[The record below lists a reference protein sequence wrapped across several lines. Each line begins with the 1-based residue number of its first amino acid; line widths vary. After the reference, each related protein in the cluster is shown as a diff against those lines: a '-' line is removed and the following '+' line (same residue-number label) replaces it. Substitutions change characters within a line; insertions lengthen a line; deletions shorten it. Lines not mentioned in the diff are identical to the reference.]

1 MEDLGRYAS
10 SVGWEPKDP
19 WKKLREKAREQYAK
33 DLAISVS
40 YNESMLEVRPASRW
54 ITRPSQQRPRRELFG
69 PLWREGEV
77 AILFGPK
84 SSGKSLLAVQLAED
98 IARGRNAL
106 VDSGKLKIESGRS
119 NYQLSTANSQLAPAL
134 PVLLIDFELSE
145 QQFTERYTL
154 PPALPGKLPRRPR
167 FKFKRAALQWDG
179 RVPEAFRGNVNKF
192 LQHSI
197 QTAIEQSEAKIIII
211 DSLNHLPR
219 NMGSSAGATSMIKNL
234 KHQAARQGLSILVLA
249 NSRPERGRPR
259 PLLSP
264 TGYRLPPTAY
274 AAPRPLSLHDLS
286 APKAITEI
294 ADSVFALGTS
304 SFGPEFRYI
313 KHLASRTADIHV
325 RPDEVLTYSVRG
337 IDNGQMTMD
346 NSSENCQLS
355 TVNYPFVYLGPSTE
369 SDHLRD
375 YAAEAYEQDRAH
387 HREIKKL
394 ARLSAKEAIVE
405 GFIDGSYGRY
415 LNS

>member
-33 DLAISVS
+33 DLAISLS

-54 ITRPSQQRPRRELFG
+54 ITPPSQQRPRRELFG

-98 IARGRNAL
+98 LARGTRTLLSASSL
-106 VDSGKLKIESGRS
+106 LDDPDSSLTTHHSS
-119 NYQLSTANSQLAPAL
+119 LAPS
-134 PVLLIDFELSE
+134 VLLIDFELSE
-145 QQFTERYTL
+145 QQFTERYTQ
-154 PPALPGKLPRRPR
+154 PPALPGKLPRRTR

-197 QTAIEQSEAKIIII
+197 QTAIEQSEAKIVII

-219 NMGSSAGATSMIKNL
+219 NMANAAGATSMLKNL

-249 NSRPERGRPR
+249 NSKERGRPR
-259 PLLSP
+259 PPLPNSP
-264 TGYRLPPTAY
+264 LRTHHS
-274 AAPRPLSLHDLS
+274 PLSLRDLS
-286 APKAITEI
+286 AHRSITEI
-294 ADSVFALGTS
+294 ADTVFALGTS
-304 SFGPEFRYI
+304 TFGPEFRYI
-313 KHLASRTADIHV
+313 KHLASRSTPIAPDAD
-325 RPDEVLTYSVRG
+325 VLTYSVRG
-337 IDNGQMTMD
+337 MENGKLRMENDPDSPYSQFSTL
-346 NSSENCQLS
+346 NSQ
-355 TVNYPFVYLGPSTE
+355 FFHFLGPSSE
-369 SDHLRD
+369 SDQLRD
-375 YAAEAYEQDRAH
+375 YQREAYEQARAH
-387 HREIKKL
+387 QREIKKI

-415 LNS
+415 LNP

>member
-33 DLAISVS
+33 DLAVSLS
-40 YNESMLEVRPASRW
+40 YNESMLEVRPANRW
-54 ITRPSQQRPRRELFG
+54 ITPPSQQRPRRELFG

-98 IARGRNAL
+98 LARGTRTL
-106 VDSGKLKIESGRS
+106 
-119 NYQLSTANSQLAPAL
+119 LSASSLPSDHSSLTTHHSSLAHS
-134 PVLLIDFELSE
+134 VLLIDFELSE
-145 QQFTERYTL
+145 QQFTERYTQ
-154 PPALPGKLPRRPR
+154 PPAFPGQRARRTR
-167 FKFKRAALQWDG
+167 FKFKRAALRWDG

-197 QTAIEQSEAKIIII
+197 QTAIGQSAAKIVII

-219 NMGSSAGATSMIKNL
+219 NMAGSAGAVSMMKNL

-249 NSRPERGRPR
+249 NSKTRDRGRPR
-259 PLLSP
+259 PPLNNSQFSILHS
-264 TGYRLPPTAY
+264 
-274 AAPRPLSLHDLS
+274 PLSLRDISAHRSITDL
-286 APKAITEI
+286 
-294 ADSVFALGTS
+294 ADTVFALGTS
-304 SFGPEFRYI
+304 TFGPEFRYL
-313 KHLASRTADIHV
+313 KHLASRSTPIAPDAD
-325 RPDEVLTYSVRG
+325 VLTYSLAA
-337 IDNGQMTMD
+337 IENGKLRIE
-346 NSSENCQLS
+346 NSSENS
-355 TVNYPFVYLGPSTE
+355 PFTIHNSPFSFTFLGPSSE

-375 YAAEAYEQDRAH
+375 YQREAYEQDRAH
-387 HREIKKL
+387 HREIKKI

-405 GFIDGSYGRY
+405 GFMDGSYGRY

>member
-33 DLAISVS
+33 DLAISLS

-54 ITRPSQQRPRRELFG
+54 ITPPSQQRPRRELFG

-98 IARGRNAL
+98 LARGTRTLLTASSPPD
-106 VDSGKLKIESGRS
+106 DSSLTTHHSS
-119 NYQLSTANSQLAPAL
+119 LAP

-145 QQFTERYTL
+145 QQFTERYTQ
-154 PPALPGKLPRRPR
+154 PPAFPGQRARRTR

-192 LQHSI
+192 LEHSI
-197 QTAIEQSEAKIIII
+197 QTAIEQSAAKIVII

-219 NMGSSAGATSMIKNL
+219 NMASSAGATSMLKNL

-249 NSRPERGRPR
+249 NSNETRRRKRPSLHS
-259 PLLSP
+259 PLSTLNS
-264 TGYRLPPTAY
+264 
-274 AAPRPLSLHDLS
+274 PLSLRDLS
-286 APKAITEI
+286 AHRSIIEI
-294 ADSVFALGTS
+294 ADTVFALGTS
-304 SFGPEFRYI
+304 TFGPEYRYI
-313 KHLASRTADIHV
+313 KHLASRSTPIAPDAD
-325 RPDEVLTYSVRG
+325 VLTYSLKA
-337 IDNGQMTMD
+337 IENGKSRIE
-346 NSSENCQLS
+346 NSSENS
-355 TVNYPFVYLGPSTE
+355 PFTIHNSPFSFTFLGPSSE

-375 YAAEAYEQDRAH
+375 YQREAYEQDRAH
-387 HREIKKL
+387 HREIKKI
-394 ARLSAKEAIVE
+394 ARLSAK
-405 GFIDGSYGRY
+405 
-415 LNS
+415 

>member
-1 MEDLGRYAS
+1 MEELGRYAS

-33 DLAISVS
+33 DLAVSLS

-54 ITRPSQQRPRRELFG
+54 ITPPSQQRPRCELFG

-77 AILFGPK
+77 ATLFGPK

-98 IARGRNAL
+98 LA
-106 VDSGKLKIESGRS
+106 SGRKS
-119 NYQLSTANSQLAPAL
+119 LTECESPRVSKGETLALNGQNPK
-134 PVLLIDFELSE
+134 PQNQRPTVLLIDFELSE
-145 QQFTERYTL
+145 AQFTERYTL
-154 PPALPGKLPRRPR
+154 PPLLPGKLPRRPR
-167 FKFKRAALQWDG
+167 FKFKRAALRWDG

-197 QTAIEQSEAKIIII
+197 QTAIEQSEAKIVII

-219 NMGSSAGATSMIKNL
+219 NMANAAGATSMLKNL

-249 NSRPERGRPR
+249 NSKERGRPR

-274 AAPRPLSLHDLS
+274 GTPRPLSLRDIS
-286 APKAITEI
+286 AHRSITEI
-294 ADSVFALGTS
+294 ADTVFALGTS
-304 SFGPEFRYI
+304 TFGPEFRYI
-313 KHLASRTADIHV
+313 KHLASRSTPIAPDAD
-325 RPDEVLTYSVRG
+325 VLTYQLAG
-337 IDNGQMTMD
+337 NAAAPGC
-346 NSSENCQLS
+346 SSPPRPL
-355 TVNYPFVYLGPSTE
+355 TTDHRPLLFLGPSQE

-375 YAAEAYEQDRAH
+375 YQREAYEQDRAH
-387 HREIKKL
+387 QREIKKI

-405 GFIDGSYGRY
+405 GFMDGSYGRY

>member
-33 DLAISVS
+33 DLAVSLS

-54 ITRPSQQRPRRELFG
+54 ITPPSQQRPRRELFG

-98 IARGRNAL
+98 LARGTRTL
-106 VDSGKLKIESGRS
+106 
-119 NYQLSTANSQLAPAL
+119 LSASSPPSAHSSLTTHHSSLAP

-145 QQFTERYTL
+145 QQFTERYTQ
-154 PPALPGKLPRRPR
+154 PPAFPGRRARRTR

-219 NMGSSAGATSMIKNL
+219 NMSNAAGAVSMMKNL

-249 NSRPERGRPR
+249 NSKDRGRPR

-264 TGYRLPPTAY
+264 TGYRLPATAY
-274 AAPRPLSLHDLS
+274 GTPRPMSLRDISAPRS
-286 APKAITEI
+286 ITEI
-294 ADSVFALGTS
+294 ADTVFALGTS
-304 SFGPEFRYI
+304 TFGPEFRYI
-313 KHLASRTADIHV
+313 KHLASRSTPIAPDAD
-325 RPDEVLTYSVRG
+325 VLTYSLAAIKNGKVR
-337 IDNGQMTMD
+337 IE
-346 NSSENCQLS
+346 NSSENSPLTIHNS
-355 TVNYPFVYLGPSTE
+355 PFSFTFLGPSQE

-375 YAAEAYEQDRAH
+375 YQREAYEQDRAH
-387 HREIKKL
+387 HREIKKI

-405 GFIDGSYGRY
+405 GFMDGSYGRY